1 MSRPPNRRPT
11 SRPPHRKP
19 HRSADD
25 GPVLLYGLHTVTE
38 ALGNPART
46 KLRLIAT
53 RNALGRLP
61 SDLLPETLPV
71 EIVTP
76 KDIDRRLG
84 ADAVHQGVLLEA
96 EPLPERDLAS
106 LGRARLVLALDQT
119 TDPHN
124 VGAILRSAAA
134 FAVDAVILPR
144 RHSAGETAVLAKAAS
159 GALDMVPIISV
170 GNLAEALT
178 QLGRE
183 GFQIVGFD
191 SEGSEPFEEIALHAP
206 LALVLGSEG
215 KGLRPRTRECCKA
228 LARLD
233 MPGAIKSL
241 NVSNAA
247 ALALYVASRQL
258 GTRT

>member
-1 MSRPPNRRPT
+1 MSRPPNRRST
-11 SRPPHRKP
+11 SRPPYRKP
-19 HRSADD
+19 QRGSED

-38 ALGNPART
+38 ALANPARA

-53 RNALGRLP
+53 RNALARLP
-61 SDLLPETLPV
+61 QDLLAADLPV

-84 ADAVHQGVLLEA
+84 ADAVHQGVLLETA
-96 EPLPERDLAS
+96 PLPERDLTS
-106 LGRARLVLALDQT
+106 LGRARLVLVLDQT

-144 RHSAGETAVLAKAAS
+144 RHSAGETAVLAKSAS
-159 GALDMVPIISV
+159 GALDLVPIISV
-170 GNLAEALT
+170 GSLAEALT
-178 QLGRE
+178 QLGKE

-191 SEGSEPFEEIALHAP
+191 SEGSEPFEEIALRAP

-215 KGLRPRTRECCKA
+215 KGLRPRTRECCDT

-247 ALALYVASRQL
+247 VLALYVASRQL
-258 GTRT
+258 GAQA